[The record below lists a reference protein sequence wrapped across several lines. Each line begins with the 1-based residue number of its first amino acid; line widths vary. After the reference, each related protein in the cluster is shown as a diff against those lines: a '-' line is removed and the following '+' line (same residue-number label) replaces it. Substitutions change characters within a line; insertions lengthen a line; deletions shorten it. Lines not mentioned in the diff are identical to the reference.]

1 MVNARR
7 ERMFPRLT
15 SAGVLL
21 LCICASACGPKRI
34 VLPTDSG
41 SPLSDYASIHNQ
53 IASDC
58 SAVRSLSAEVSLS
71 GRANGD
77 RLRGTLHA
85 GFRKPAAMRLEF
97 HAPLLGTSL
106 FVLAA
111 NDSAATLVLPRDNQ
125 VVRGP
130 KAEDILGALTGI
142 SLSPADLLAILTGC
156 VIPEPRA
163 TGGRLHTN
171 GWASIELDGRATLY
185 LQRAGAKW
193 RLRAAQ
199 RGEWRIEYP
208 EWSQTATFPSRV
220 QLSATSPVA
229 VALSASLAQMESNV
243 DLPDDTFVVEVPANA
258 EALSLEDIRRSG
270 PLKDQP

>member
-7 ERMFPRLT
+7 ERVFPRLS

-34 VLPTDSG
+34 VLPTDAG
-41 SPLSDYASIHNQ
+41 SPLSDYASIHSQ

-130 KAEDILGALTGI
+130 KAEDI
-142 SLSPADLLAILTGC
+142 
-156 VIPEPRA
+156 
-163 TGGRLHTN
+163 
-171 GWASIELDGRATLY
+171 
-185 LQRAGAKW
+185 
-193 RLRAAQ
+193 
-199 RGEWRIEYP
+199 
-208 EWSQTATFPSRV
+208 
-220 QLSATSPVA
+220 
-229 VALSASLAQMESNV
+229 
-243 DLPDDTFVVEVPANA
+243 
-258 EALSLEDIRRSG
+258 
-270 PLKDQP
+270 